1 MADNLNN
8 IGGPD
13 AMFGDGSALLPEYE
27 PYLIATI
34 EQEGE
39 GGAEATT
46 DSSSR
51 RVKTTRC
58 INHWVTIRLRI

>member
-39 GGAEATT
+39 G
-46 DSSSR
+46 R
-51 RVKTTRC
+51 RRKR
-58 INHWVTIRLRI
+58 RRILHLGE